1 MWIAGDRSAGR
12 YSHQQEII
20 LVATNGVRTMKNVTR
35 LTAAIALA
43 IAASAPAFAQD
54 SMKHVRDTQSVSQ
67 ATDGTRAQAY
77 VPLAGNPNNDTPD
90 TILGW

>member
-1 MWIAGDRSAGR
+1 
-12 YSHQQEII
+12 
-20 LVATNGVRTMKNVTR
+20 MKNITK

-54 SMKHVRDTQSVSQ
+54 SMKQARDTQSVSQ
-67 ATDGTRAQAY
+67 TDGTRAQAY
-77 VPLAGNPNNDTPD
+77 VPPTGNPNNDTPD

>member
-1 MWIAGDRSAGR
+1 
-12 YSHQQEII
+12 
-20 LVATNGVRTMKNVTR
+20 MKNITK

-67 ATDGTRAQAY
+67 TDGTRAQAY
-77 VPLAGNPNNDTPD
+77 VPPAGNPNNDTPD
-90 TILGW
+90 VILGY